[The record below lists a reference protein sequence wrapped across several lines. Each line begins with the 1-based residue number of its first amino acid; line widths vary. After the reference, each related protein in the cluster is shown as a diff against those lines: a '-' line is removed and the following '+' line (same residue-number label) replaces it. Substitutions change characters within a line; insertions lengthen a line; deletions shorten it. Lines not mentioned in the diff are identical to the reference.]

1 MGKDTAAG
9 ESPQNPGP
17 HVPNPALVPSEQ
29 IWYPLRAFRPLSAFR
44 AGPLRAGHAPASEQG
59 SMPISMPIVNW
70 LRRLVRRDPGPRRIQ
85 QLTEKAAAASPRYR
99 GSLYARAGD
108 MTRELGEA
116 TRADALRLYGKS
128 IDAYLEAGRGR
139 AAELICERVIE
150 AYPDVVRTRCT
161 LALIAIG
168 QRDMER
174 ARRRI
179 SDYVARVV
187 PEESRE
193 PAIATLL
200 QMASVTDEP
209 EARQEI
215 ARGLET
221 IERPELAERVLDQ
234 RAAFAS
240 GTSWSRAV
248 SAALRRPDEVDVQGL
263 SEASPEG

>member
-1 MGKDTAAG
+1 
-9 ESPQNPGP
+9 
-17 HVPNPALVPSEQ
+17 
-29 IWYPLRAFRPLSAFR
+29 
-44 AGPLRAGHAPASEQG
+44 
-59 SMPISMPIVNW
+59 MPIANW
-70 LRRLVRRDPGPRRIQ
+70 LRRLVRRDPGSRRIR
-85 QLTEKAAAASPRYR
+85 QLAEKAAAASPRYR

-108 MTRELGEA
+108 MTRALGDPA
-116 TRADALRLYGKS
+116 RADALKLYGKS

-161 LALIAIG
+161 LALIALG

-179 SDYVARVV
+179 SDYTARVV
-187 PEESRE
+187 REESRE

-209 EARQEI
+209 EARLEI
-215 ARGLET
+215 ARGLEA
-221 IERPELAERVLDQ
+221 IERSELAERVLDH

-263 SEASPEG
+263 SEERPGG